1 MAHSIKVQTP
11 RISVITAGVAEAVV
25 EVLIAAGAVE
35 PATMAHAASEDA
47 SGLRAPT
54 GLEGL
59 LAPEEALLW

>member
-1 MAHSIKVQTP
+1 M
-11 RISVITAGVAEAVV
+11 TAGVAEAVLK
-25 EVLIAAGAVE
+25 VLIAGGVVE

-54 GLEGL
+54 GPEGL